1 MVLVLPRIIL
11 VMAPSSCFLNDASMS
26 FVVQLD
32 FNNIFD
38 NLMTK
43 SRNEL
48 LEAYTFNFIVKTKGL
63 LDVGIKPSHNH

>member
-1 MVLVLPRIIL
+1 
-11 VMAPSSCFLNDASMS
+11 MAPSSCFLNDAPIS

-38 NLMTK
+38 NLLTK

-48 LEAYTFNFIVKTKGL
+48 LEANTFNFIVKTKGL
-63 LDVGIKPSHNH
+63 LDVGIKP